1 MRKTILVA
9 ALSLPLL
16 AFDCGGDDS
25 KPAPGGFGCSLEL
38 RGGVSEDL
46 WCVATAYDYAAMPQ
60 MPSDM
65 WVFLLVAYRG
75 QPVPGGAQPEPA
87 AEVGFYLVGPPAL
100 NQPYGWSAS
109 ASSVDSGS
117 ASRWEGSLQAGTSER
132 THEAMAPLFQGDA
145 GTGEVSARFSAIPP
159 VGATGAAL
167 LGVHGT
173 VEGTLLALDGASAP
187 VTIRARF

>member
-1 MRKTILVA
+1 MRKTILLA

-25 KPAPGGFGCSLEL
+25 KPAPGGFACSLEI
-38 RGGVSEDL
+38 RGAVSEDL
-46 WCVATAYDYAAMPQ
+46 WCVATAYDYAGMPQ

-100 NQPYGWSAS
+100 NQPYGWSEFAS
-109 ASSVDSGS
+109 VVDSGS
-117 ASRWEGSLQAGTSER
+117 ASRWEGSLQAGTSEL
-132 THEAMAPLFQGDA
+132 THEAMAPLFQGTPA
-145 GTGEVSARFSAIPP
+145 RVKSPRASPPSRRWARPAPRCSACTARS
-159 VGATGAAL
+159 
-167 LGVHGT
+167 
-173 VEGTLLALDGASAP
+173 
-187 VTIRARF
+187 RARSPRSTARARR

>member
-1 MRKTILVA
+1 MRKTLLLT
-9 ALSLPLL
+9 ALALPLL
-16 AFDCGGDDS
+16 AFECGGDDE
-25 KPAPGGFGCSLEL
+25 KPATGGFACSLEV
-38 RGGVSEDL
+38 RGAVSEDL

-60 MPSDM
+60 AASDM

-87 AEVGFYLVGPPAL
+87 AEVGFYLVGPPTL
-100 NQPYGWSAS
+100 NQPYGWSELAS
-109 ASSVDSGS
+109 VVDSGS
-117 ASRWEGSLQAGTSER
+117 ASRWAGSVQAGTAER

-145 GTGEVSARFSAIPP
+145 GTGEISARFTAIPP
-159 VGATGAAL
+159 VDATGAAL

-173 VEGTLLALDGASAP
+173 VEGTLPALDGASAP

>member
-38 RGGVSEDL
+38 RSGVSEDL

-132 THEAMAPLFQGDA
+132 THEAMAPLFDRGTPARVKSPRASPRSAGGGDGRRA
-145 GTGEVSARFSAIPP
+145 AR
-159 VGATGAAL
+159 
-167 LGVHGT
+167 
-173 VEGTLLALDGASAP
+173 
-187 VTIRARF
+187 RARHGRGHAPRATTARARR